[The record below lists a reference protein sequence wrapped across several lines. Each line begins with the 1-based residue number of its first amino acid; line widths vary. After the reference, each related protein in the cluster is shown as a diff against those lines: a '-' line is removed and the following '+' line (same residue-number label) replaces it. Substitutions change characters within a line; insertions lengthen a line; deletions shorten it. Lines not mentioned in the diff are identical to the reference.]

1 VTGVAVGVAL
11 GVWWTSNT
19 VAHMFIH
26 RAFFRRRLANQ
37 VCAAVMSV
45 ASGIPQALW
54 RDRHLAHHAGITRR
68 LPVSGEGL
76 LHLALVAGTWS
87 VLIGQ
92 APAFFFSGYLP
103 GYIGGLVLCA
113 LHGHYEHA
121 GGTTSHYGKLYN
133 LLTFNDGFHVE
144 HHAHPSLPW
153 HELPARRNP
162 SARAS
167 RWPAPLRWLESV
179 ASQRRHRR
187 MSPRNDNPAAA
198 DTQEQEEKSCRV
210 SGLSLRVLGVL
221 PGHSPASRCLVTGLE
236 VLERVVLRSHLLQRF
251 VLRTHEQALA
261 DLLEQLPHLRTIAI
275 VGGGLFPRTALA
287 LRRLRPSACLT
298 VIDANPT
305 NLARAR
311 AWIGADAARFV
322 HARVAGSEWGSEF
335 DLVII
340 PLAFVGDRAAVYAN
354 PPAPAV
360 IVHDWLWRRVGTSR
374 IVSIGLLK
382 RMNLVRR

>member
-1 VTGVAVGVAL
+1 VTAVAVAVAL

-19 VAHMFIH
+19 VAHLFIH

-37 VCAAVMSV
+37 ICAAAMSA

-54 RDRHLAHHAGITRR
+54 RDRHLAHHAGRPRR
-68 LPVSGEGL
+68 LRVSGEVM
-76 LHLALVAGTWS
+76 LHVTLVAATWS

-92 APAFFFSGYLP
+92 APAFFLSGYLP
-103 GYIGGLVLCA
+103 GYIGGLLLCA

-121 GGTTSHYGKLYN
+121 GGTTSHYGRLYN

-167 RWPAPLRWLESV
+167 PWPAPLRWL
-179 ASQRRHRR
+179 
-187 MSPRNDNPAAA
+187 DGAAA
-198 DTQEQEEKSCRV
+198 RRRATTSRCRV
-210 SGLSLRVLGVL
+210 V
-221 PGHSPASRCLVTGLE
+221 GLE
-236 VLERVVLRSHLLQRF
+236 FLERLVVRSRLLQRF

-261 DLLEQLPHLRTIAI
+261 DLLAHHPHPRRIAI
-275 VGGGLFPRTALA
+275 VGGGLFPRTALV
-287 LRRLRPSACLT
+287 LRQLRPSACLT

-305 NLARAR
+305 NLAHAR
-311 AWIGADAARFV
+311 AWIGADAAAFV
-322 HARVAGSEWGSEF
+322 HARFAGSEVGSEF

-340 PLAFVGDRAAVYAN
+340 PLSFVGDRAALYAN

-360 IVHDWLWRRVGTSR
+360 IVHDWLWRRFGTSR

-382 RMNLVRR
+382 RMNLVRRSGIPGSSDSRRTSPESG